1 MAVPMSVCQLLS
13 ATWVVRTLVIA
24 FLQVAQLW
32 WGHGF
37 VSDYVIKLGIE
48 SGFANTFDG

>member
-1 MAVPMSVCQLLS
+1 MSTLERYLGSQNLS
-13 ATWVVRTLVIA
+13 DMVA
-24 FLQVAQLW
+24 FLQVARLW